1 MKVIYAFYLFQLLL
15 TVPDAI
21 AADDF
26 RQAIFSIASSSVYI
40 PQSANCLLA
49 NITSNSMTALTAC
62 AHQCLNQRKCRMA
75 TYYQDIKTCSLFSEN
90 SSIGQISNV
99 ADQASFVLSMTSER
113 SPGEDLILRS

>member
-40 PQSANCLLA
+40 PFSAIGFLA
-49 NITSNSMTALTAC
+49 NVTSNSMNSFTAC
-62 AHQCLNQRKCRMA
+62 AQRCISHASCQTA
-75 TYYQDIKTCSLFSEN
+75 TFYKERKTCSLFSEKSN
-90 SSIGQISNV
+90 VGQISVIGN
-99 ADQASFVLSMTSER
+99 QASFVLSMTSER